1 MSTHDH
7 LQSTQH
13 SKVIQSDRFFVITGG
28 PGGGKTT
35 LINELRERGV
45 ICVDEVGRMI
55 IQTQMKIDGRGLPW
69 VDLQLFEELMLQQSV
84 ANYLAADREI
94 QTIFDRGI
102 VDHSAGTELTG
113 APISGHVR
121 NAVDRF
127 RYNPTVFIA
136 PPWPEIYTT
145 DAERR
150 QDFREAVRIH
160 DAMVRAYNAEG
171 YRLIRLPMVGVEERA
186 DFVLERI
193 AAASPV
199 EHKTVP
205 TQS

>member
-1 MSTHDH
+1 MSTD
-7 LQSTQH
+7 QH
-13 SKVIQSDRFFVITGG
+13 SHSNQHPKVIQSDRFFVITGG

-35 LINELRERGV
+35 LINKLRARGIV
-45 ICVDEVGRMI
+45 CVDEVGRAI

-113 APISGHVR
+113 APVPGHVR

-150 QDFREAVRIH
+150 QDFAEAVRIH
-160 DAMVRAYNAEG
+160 DAMVRAYSAEG
-171 YRLIRLPMVGVEERA
+171 YRLIRLPLVGVEERA

-193 AAASPV
+193 AAASPD
-199 EHKTVP
+199 
-205 TQS
+205 